1 MKINLK
7 WLGLGFLTWLIPF
20 IVSFGFYDRSG
31 SLATSEDL
39 FKSVMI
45 VVSSVVGGW
54 VLFSLF
60 KGVKDSFVKWS
71 WIIGAFLL
79 SLNWVLD
86 LVILVPFAK
95 MDGWF
100 YFESIGIRYLQILAF
115 SVTIGFTIRY
125 FQKS

>member
-1 MKINLK
+1 MKIILK
-7 WLGLGFLTWLIPF
+7 WLGFGFLTWLIPF
-20 IVSFGFYDRSG
+20 LVSFGFYDRSG
-31 SLATSEDL
+31 NLTTSEDL

-54 VLFSLF
+54 VLYHLF
-60 KGVKDSFVKWS
+60 KGVKGSFVKWS

-79 SLNWVLD
+79 SLNWILD

-100 YFESIGIRYLQILAF
+100 YFESIGIRYLQIPAL
-115 SVTIGFTIRY
+115 SVTLGFTLKY
-125 FQKS
+125 FHKP